1 MSYTVRHELAEWV
14 RTLTA
19 TLITALVSTWAVMTS
34 SWVVVFVGTAL
45 IASLFYLAYRIDRQR
60 STPADS

>member
-1 MSYTVRHELAEWV
+1 MSYAVRHEIAEWV
-14 RTLTA
+14 RTLAA
-19 TLITALVSTWAVMTS
+19 TYVTVMVVVAALMTS
-34 SWVVVFVGTAL
+34 SWAVVFAGAAL